1 MSAPVHVTAPA
12 DERDAGPP
20 AAERNEQ
27 LDLPISGMTCASCA
41 ARVEKRLNRLDGV
54 KASVNY
60 ATERASVTFAPD
72 VVTPDDLVA
81 AVEQA
86 GYAAILPADER
97 RAHEHP
103 HDPVADLRRRLVF
116 SALASLPLVAL
127 AMVPALQFDHWQWIS
142 MQLAT
147 PVLVWAAWPFH
158 RAAWTNLR
166 HGTATM
172 DTLISLG
179 TTAAWTW
186 SVVSLLFLGAGAPG
200 LHHELTLVPE
210 RGGPIGD
217 VYFEVVGVVVTF
229 LLAGR
234 LFEARAKRRA
244 GDALRALLELGAKG
258 VSVLDADGTER
269 RIAVDEL
276 RVGDRFV
283 VRPGEKI
290 ATDGVVIDGA
300 SAIDRSLLTGESV
313 PAEVEPGDPVTGATV
328 NVGGGRLTVRATR
341 VGADTALAQI
351 GRLVTE
357 AQSGKAPVQRL
368 ADRVAAVFV
377 PVVLGIC
384 VAALGFWI
392 AAGDTGLAVAAAVS
406 VLIIACPC
414 ALGLATPTALLVG
427 TGRGAQLG
435 VLIRGPEVL
444 ESTRR
449 VDTVVV
455 DKTGTVTSG
464 RMALHAV
471 HVADGVD
478 EAEALSLVGALEDA
492 SEHPIGRAI
501 ADAARERGAEPLP
514 VESFRS
520 HPGLGVEG
528 TVAGRAIVAGRPA
541 LLQGADRS
549 LALPPAL
556 ERARAAAEA
565 DGRTAI
571 AAGWDGAARALFVVA
586 DSVKPTSSEAVRRLR
601 ELGLRTVLLTGDN
614 EATARAVADE
624 VGVDDVIAEVL
635 PADKAGVVR
644 RLQES
649 GRVVAMIGDGVN
661 DAPALAQADLGLAI
675 GTGTDVAIEA
685 SDLTLVSGDLRL
697 AADALRLSRRTLTT
711 IKGNLFWAF
720 AYNVAALPLA
730 AAGLLN
736 PMIAGAAMAASS
748 LFVVGN
754 SLRLRGFRPQRDESA
769 QPAA

>member
-1 MSAPVHVTAPA
+1 VSTAV
-12 DERDAGPP
+12 
-20 AAERNEQ
+20 AEPSEQ
-27 LDLPISGMTCASCA
+27 LELPVSGMTCAACA
-41 ARVEKRLNRLDGV
+41 ARVEKRLNRLEGV
-54 KASVNY
+54 QASVNY
-60 ATERASVTFAPD
+60 ATERASVRFSAGA
-72 VVTPDDLVA
+72 VTPDDLVA
-81 AVEQA
+81 AIEQA
-86 GYAAILPADER
+86 GYGAVLPASEPQAAED
-97 RAHEHP
+97 A
-103 HDPVADLRRRLVF
+103 HDPVAELRQRLVF

-127 AMVPALQFDHWQWIS
+127 AMVPALQFDNWQWIS

-179 TTAAWTW
+179 TVAAWTW
-186 SVVSLLFLGAGAPG
+186 SVVSLLFLGAGDPG
-200 LHHELTLVPE
+200 MRHEPSLVPD
-210 RGGPIGD
+210 RGGPAGD

-234 LFEARAKRRA
+234 WFEARAKRSA
-244 GDALRALLELGAKG
+244 GAALRALLELGAKD
-258 VSVLDADGTER
+258 VSVLDAAGGER
-269 RIAVDEL
+269 RVPVEQL

-283 VRPGEKI
+283 VRPGERV
-290 ATDGVVIDGA
+290 ATDGVVLEGA

-313 PAEVEPGDPVTGATV
+313 PFETGAGDAVAGATV
-328 NVGGGRLTVRATR
+328 NAGGGLLVVRATR
-341 VGADTALAQI
+341 VGADTAIAQI

-377 PVVLGIC
+377 PVVLAISFGTL
-384 VAALGFWI
+384 VFWI
-392 AAGDTGLAVAAAVS
+392 AAGDTGLAFASALA

-435 VLIRGPEVL
+435 VLISGPEIL

-449 VDTVVV
+449 VDTVVL

-464 RMALHAV
+464 RMTLHDV
-471 HVADGVD
+471 HAADGAD
-478 EAEALSLVGALEDA
+478 DAQALAVVGALENG

-501 ADAARERGAEPLP
+501 ADAARARGLQLAP
-514 VESFRS
+514 VDGFRS
-520 HPGLGVEG
+520 HPGLGVQG
-528 TVAGRAIVAGRPA
+528 TVGGRTVVAGRPELLERADPA
-541 LLQGADRS
+541 LV
-549 LALPPAL
+549 LPAPL

-565 DGRTAI
+565 EGRTVI
-571 AAGWDGAARALFVVA
+571 AAAWDGAVRALFVVA
-586 DSVKPTSSEAVRRLR
+586 DSLKPTSEEAVRRLR
-601 ELGLRTVLLTGDN
+601 ELGLRTILLTGDN
-614 EATARAVADE
+614 EATARAVAARVGIDE
-624 VGVDDVIAEVL
+624 VIAGVL
-635 PADKAGVVR
+635 PADKADVVR
-644 RLQES
+644 RLQT
-649 GRVVAMIGDGVN
+649 GPPANVVAMVGDGVN
-661 DAPALAQADLGLAI
+661 DAPALAQADLGMAI

-697 AADALRLSRRTLTT
+697 AADALRLSRRTLAT
-711 IKGNLFWAF
+711 IRGNLFWAF

-748 LFVVGN
+748 VFVVAN
-754 SLRLRGFRPQRDESA
+754 SLRLRGFAPARSGESQRGVSRDADGYADPRPA
-769 QPAA
+769 